1 MRFLGMSQGQDFEMV
16 DAARVDRDM
25 HALIALRIASF
36 QPMFAFS
43 VRTLANSSSLRFLNR
58 ANFRST
64 SVAFLAQLY

>member
-36 QPMFAFS
+36 QPIFHFLS
-43 VRTLANSSSLRFLNR
+43 GLWQTDANSSSLMFIPL
-58 ANFRST
+58 SEQG
-64 SVAFLAQLY
+64 QLP